1 MTQKNRA
8 LNRFKKK
15 QSNKRDNGMTPLE
28 MWTVLGIY
36 RASDVVYQLRK
47 EGHDIKTDFVNV
59 KNQFGEDCR
68 VAYYVLE
75 D

>member
-1 MTQKNRA
+1 MSQKTRA
-8 LNRFKKK
+8 LKRFQKK
-15 QSNKRDNGMTPLE
+15 QNNKRDKGMTPLE

-47 EGHDIKTDFVNV
+47 EGHDIRTDFVNV
-59 KNQFGEDCR
+59 KNQYDEDCR

-75 D
+75 S

>member
-1 MTQKNRA
+1 MSQKKRA
-8 LNRFKKK
+8 LRRFQAK
-15 QSNKRDNGMTPLE
+15 QHNKRDRGMTPLE

-36 RASDVVYQLRK
+36 RASDVVYQLRQ
-47 EGHDIKTDFVNV
+47 EGHDIRTDYVNV
-59 KNQFGEDCR
+59 KNKYDEDCR